1 MKVSRGILDDYGLD
15 EEGVDEDGGELVH
28 PGDGVGR
35 DRAIFQM
42 ILCQVALVKDHS
54 LWITFYFSRE
64 EEVVVSAQ
72 ARWRSDWCCARSVS
86 L

>member
-35 DRAIFQM
+35 DRAIYQM
-42 ILCQVALVKDHS
+42 ILCQVALVKGCGSHY
-54 LWITFYFSRE
+54 T
-64 EEVVVSAQ
+64 
-72 ARWRSDWCCARSVS
+72 SVGKKRLLS
-86 L
+86 PPSKMEI